1 MLHSFHMVTE
11 FLRSFRPRA
20 EIIKEE
26 DSNNNTTDI
35 ASLSL
40 VPPFQT
46 IGFLESKW
54 LEMIKELVEHGNNNL
69 LGNFKLY
76 LDIRVC
82 FTPSTLWR

>member
-1 MLHSFHMVTE
+1 MVTE

-26 DSNNNTTDI
+26 DSNNNNNTTDI
-35 ASLSL
+35 ASLSLSL